1 MFPLKDNIPT
11 EGFPVVTV
19 AFIVINVIAYFFW
32 QKGGITLGDP
42 SSQHYLNNL
51 VDYGAIPYEITH
63 PGQQCV
69 ADGSSLVCGDVGA
82 GQPATWITL
91 FTSMF
96 MHGGLLH
103 LGGNML
109 FLWVFGN
116 NVEDAM
122 GRVKFVAFY
131 LLGGLAAMALQV
143 AVGPNDT
150 VPSVGASG
158 AVAAVLGGYL
168 LLYPRARVLTLI
180 FLFVFFTFIQIPA
193 MWFLLIWFGQQLLF
207 GYFNQVGPAVGLLL
221 VAGIYGVQVVWSRWW
236 FTRFAFGPMEW
247 LWRALTYGGAPSM
260 RRSPV
265 EATQHEPA

>member
-1 MFPLKDNIPT
+1 VFPLKDNIGT
-11 EGFPVVTV
+11 RNTPVVTI
-19 AFIVINVIAYFFW
+19 ALIIANVVVFFLSIRH
-32 QKGGITLGDP
+32 GGSILGGPD
-42 SSQHYLNNL
+42 STTVVH
-51 VDYGAIPYEITH
+51 YGAIPYEITH
-63 PGQQCV
+63 PGKECE
-69 ADGSSLVCGDVGA
+69 LVNAAGQVLCEGQPGVTGA
-82 GQPATWITL
+82 AESQPATW
-91 FTSMF
+91 FTALSSMF

-103 LGGNML
+103 IGGNML

-122 GRVKFVAFY
+122 GRVKFAVFY

-207 GYFNQVGPAVGLLL
+207 GYFNQVDPTGGGGGVAYFAHIGGFVFGLLT
-221 VAGIYGVQVVWSRWW
+221 V
-236 FTRFAFGPMEW
+236 
-247 LWRALTYGGAPSM
+247 RALA
-260 RRSPV
+260 RRYNPDYD
-265 EATQHEPA
+265 QPRFPLY